1 MPEVEDEEELTDNPE
16 EESSELP
23 EDLRLE
29 LTALCRKFSTRELKD
44 RRYELRRARQKR
56 FFWRGIQ
63 HLVWNNDS
71 QAMVTM
77 PMGATTPAG
86 GGGTDQPSFQRA
98 FNIYTPYGR
107 AFCATFTGNQPA
119 TRFEPSDPT
128 EDIDIRAAACANK
141 FRKIYEKWNPPKLMQ
156 QEMGRLFWTDD
167 RVVLWTRW
175 EQDGERFGYNKDGNE
190 KGQAVTTCHGVLEHK
205 CPITISDVHNFVY
218 QKISIDLDIATLKEK
233 YPDIADQITDGSQGT
248 MDDAFARNARIATA
262 EGTTLLSEG
271 GDALAHL
278 SSLDYFWLRPAAYT
292 MLDDQYRDQL
302 REQYPRGIRL
312 AFVGDVFAEA
322 IAGSM
327 DDELRV
333 FHATAGDGQNRNGL
347 GDWIVPVQ
355 EELNNLMNMTQEY
368 FEYGIGEELSDNQ
381 IWDSDADQDRR
392 AVPGGRQTVVRPSGT
407 PLADCFYT
415 RTGTEPPE
423 LLIRF
428 IEYLQGPLAQFLS
441 SQQAAI
447 YGESDKHNETAKG
460 IALLRNQALGLVG
473 LVWMPFT
480 QGWAEVVH
488 QAVKATS
495 AAKVGKISTLVPVQG
510 RKGSTEQVDI
520 DTEDL
525 KGNILSTPETDENFP
540 ESWTEKSNKLMGL
553 LSDSEKN
560 PALASIMQLPANQQ
574 LLKMAFGLDEL
585 EVPGQAANDKQLAEI
600 DDLLLTGPTVDP
612 QTGQPTST
620 IPIDPDFDDHAAEL
634 EAGKRWVVD
643 PEQGQKIKRENPA
656 GFMNVRLH
664 LLLHKQV
671 VDQAQAQQQ
680 QQAMAL
686 KHGAPAPVDPE
697 AQAAKQLLVKDAADA
712 IQQLDTIGHI
722 PPAYT
727 GGTVTGQVSALK
739 EILDAGVKVSTNG

>member
-1 MPEVEDEEELTDNPE
+1 MPEIDEEELVDNPE

-29 LTALCRKFSTRELKD
+29 LTALCRKFSTRELKE

-56 FFWRGIQ
+56 FFWRGHQ
-63 HLVWNNDS
+63 HLAWNNDS

-77 PMGATTPAG
+77 PMGATTLAG
-86 GGGTDQPSFQRA
+86 GSVADQPTFQRA
-98 FNIYTPYGR
+98 FNIYTPYGKS
-107 AFCATFTGNQPA
+107 FCSTFTSNQPA

-167 RVVLWTRW
+167 RVVAWTRW
-175 EQDGERFGYNKDGNE
+175 EQDGERFGYDKDGKK

-205 CPITISDVHNFVY
+205 CPITLSDTHHFVY
-218 QKISIDLDIATLKEK
+218 QKISVDLDIATLKEK
-233 YPDIADQITDGSQGT
+233 FPDIADKITEGSQGT

-278 SSLDYFWLRPAAYT
+278 SSIDYFWLRPAAYT
-292 MLDDQYRDQL
+292 MLETEYRDQL
-302 REQYPRGIRL
+302 RQMFPRGIRL
-312 AFVGDVFAEA
+312 AFVGDIFAEA
-322 IAGSM
+322 IPGSM

-347 GDWIVPVQ
+347 GDWLVPVQ
-355 EELNNLMNMTQEY
+355 ETFNNLMNMSQEY
-368 FEYGIGEELSDNQ
+368 YEYGIPEEFCDQ
-381 IWDSDADQDRR
+381 TIWDIDSEQDRK
-392 AVPGGRQTVVRPSGT
+392 AQPGGRQTVVRPTGT
-407 PLADCFYT
+407 PLDDCFHESAT
-415 RTGTEPPE
+415 SQPPE
-423 LLIRF
+423 SLMLFMR
-428 IEYLQGPLAQFLS
+428 YLQSELAQFLS
-441 SQQAAI
+441 GQQAAI

-473 LVWMPFT
+473 LIWMPFT

-495 AAKVGKISTLVPVQG
+495 NAQVGKLSTLVPVQG

-585 EVPGQAANDKQLAEI
+585 EVPGQASNDKQLAEI
-600 DDLLLTGPTVDP
+600 DDLLLTGPTMDP
-612 QTGQPTST
+612 QTYQPSST
-620 IPIDPDFDDHAAEL
+620 LPIDPDFDDSAAEF
-634 EAGKRWVVD
+634 EAGKRWMND
-643 PEQGQKIKRENPA
+643 PEQGQKIKRENPS

-686 KHGAPAPVDPE
+686 KHGAPAPVDPGV
-697 AQAAKQLLVKDAADA
+697 QQAKQELVKDAADA
-712 IQQLDTIGHI
+712 IQQLDVMAHI
-722 PPAYT
+722 PAAYT
-727 GGTVTGQVSALK
+727 GGTLTAQVAAAK
-739 EILDAGVKVSTNG
+739 EILDSAVKVSANG